1 MFNVMKAQKYQLLQ
15 SNGTYYT
22 FLAGFLLYAASC
34 AIMMAD
40 SGSGA
45 QLEGGSWLI
54 FVNEPLIM
62 FTPALTLVFTSMI
75 CGGDMD
81 DKTINYEVMTGTRR
95 IEVYLGRAFMSMF
108 MSVLC
113 CMVTLVL
120 PLLAVTLMKGWGNL
134 MTTADVAL
142 RIAAMILPVIRFSAF
157 FTFIAFVMRNKT
169 ALLVSGFVLIFVEM
183 IVSMFGGEFVSSNV
197 MMYPF
202 SLYSLQ
208 TIFKIENFGIG
219 YVNGQDVQYV
229 KDVLEMST
237 VGTAAISG
245 IVGTVIFLTLG
256 FIAFRKTDMN

>member
-34 AIMMAD
+34 AIMMTD

-45 QLEGGSWLI
+45 MLEGGSWLF
-54 FVNEPLIM
+54 FVKEPLTM
-62 FTPALTLVFTSMI
+62 FIPALTLVFTSMI

-95 IEVYLGRAFMSMF
+95 IEVYLGRAFMSIF

-113 CMVTLVL
+113 CVVTLVL

-134 MTTADVAL
+134 MTTEDVAL
-142 RIAAMILPVIRFSAF
+142 RIAAMIIPVIRLSSF
-157 FTFIAFVMRNKT
+157 FTFIAFAMKNKT
-169 ALLVSGFVLIFVEM
+169 ALLVTGFIVIMAEM
-183 IVSMFGGEFVSSNV
+183 ILSMFGGEFISPKI

-202 SLYSLQ
+202 SLYTLQ
-208 TIFKIENFGIG
+208 TIFKIENIGIG
-219 YVNGQDVQYV
+219 YIDGKDVQIV

-237 VGTAAISG
+237 VSTAVISGLLGTA
-245 IVGTVIFLTLG
+245 IFLTLG